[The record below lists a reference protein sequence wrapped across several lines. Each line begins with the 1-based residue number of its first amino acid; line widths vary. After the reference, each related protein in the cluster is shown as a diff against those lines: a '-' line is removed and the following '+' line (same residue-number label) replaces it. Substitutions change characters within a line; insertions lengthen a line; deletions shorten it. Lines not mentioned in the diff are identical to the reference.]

1 MDACHAILRSNIIY
15 AAGLLTTQFTIGKYF
30 QLTKNAI
37 SAKMTNWPVRA
48 AVEFSEMRIRQVENE
63 MRMRPTF
70 HLNID
75 TADTDTSSVFSSL
88 ATIIQCNSYF
98 YLLQCFMFFLFYFRC
113 FEARISMMIALNC

>member
-75 TADTDTSSVFSSL
+75 TADTDTDTWFVFSSL
-88 ATIIQCNSYF
+88 ATIQCIHISTMF
-98 YLLQCFMFFLFYFRC
+98 HVFCF
-113 FEARISMMIALNC
+113 ISGALKQESP

>member
-75 TADTDTSSVFSSL
+75 TADTNTDTSSVFSSL

-98 YLLQCFMFFLFYFRC
+98 YNVSCFLFYFRC
-113 FEARISMMIALNC
+113 FEAKISMMIALNC

>member
-75 TADTDTSSVFSSL
+75 TAHTKTSSVFPRLQQYNAFIFPISTMFHAFCFISVVLKQESL
-88 ATIIQCNSYF
+88 
-98 YLLQCFMFFLFYFRC
+98 L
-113 FEARISMMIALNC
+113 

>member
-75 TADTDTSSVFSSL
+75 TADTNTDTCPCFPHL
-88 ATIIQCNSYF
+88 QQYNAFIF
-98 YLLQCFMFFLFYFRC
+98 LQCFMFFVLFQV
-113 FEARISMMIALNC
+113 L

>member
-75 TADTDTSSVFSSL
+75 TADTNTDTCPCFL
-88 ATIIQCNSYF
+88 ACNNTMHSYF
-98 YLLQCFMFFLFYFRC
+98 YNVSCFLFYFRC

>member
-75 TADTDTSSVFSSL
+75 TADTDTDTWFVFSSL
-88 ATIIQCNSYF
+88 ATIQCIHISTMF
-98 YLLQCFMFFLFYFRC
+98 FMFFVLFQVF
-113 FEARISMMIALNC
+113 

>member
-75 TADTDTSSVFSSL
+75 TADTDTDTLSVFFSL
-88 ATIIQCNSYF
+88 ATIQCIYISTMF
-98 YLLQCFMFFLFYFRC
+98 HVFCF
-113 FEARISMMIALNC
+113 ISGVLKQESP

>member
-88 ATIIQCNSYF
+88 ATIQCNSYF
-98 YLLQCFMFFLFYFRC
+98 YNVSCFLFYFSRGG
-113 FEARISMMIALNC
+113 

>member
-88 ATIIQCNSYF
+88 ATIIQCIHISTMF
-98 YLLQCFMFFLFYFRC
+98 HVFCFISGALKQESLL
-113 FEARISMMIALNC
+113 

>member
-63 MRMRPTF
+63 MRMRQTF

-75 TADTDTSSVFSSL
+75 TADTDTDTLSVFFSL
-88 ATIIQCNSYF
+88 ATIQCIYIST
-98 YLLQCFMFFLFYFRC
+98 MFHVFLFYFRC

>member
-75 TADTDTSSVFSSL
+75 TADTNTDTCLCFPRLQQYCIHISTMFHAFCFISGALKQESL
-88 ATIIQCNSYF
+88 
-98 YLLQCFMFFLFYFRC
+98 L
-113 FEARISMMIALNC
+113 